1 MSTMEM
7 YLARD
12 REGFLALYVSEPAK
26 DEDVFFPDVY
36 DNEWKEQYIV
46 LDKELFPEVT
56 FENSPVK
63 VEIKIKK

>member
-12 REGFLALYVSEPAK
+12 KEGFLALYVSEPVK
-26 DEDVFFPDVY
+26 DEDVFFPDV
-36 DNEWKEQYIV
+36 DDDEWKEQYIV

>member
-12 REGFLALYVSEPAK
+12 MEGFLALYVSEPVK
-26 DEDVFFPDVY
+26 DEDVFFPEVD
-36 DNEWKEQYIV
+36 DDEWKEQYIV